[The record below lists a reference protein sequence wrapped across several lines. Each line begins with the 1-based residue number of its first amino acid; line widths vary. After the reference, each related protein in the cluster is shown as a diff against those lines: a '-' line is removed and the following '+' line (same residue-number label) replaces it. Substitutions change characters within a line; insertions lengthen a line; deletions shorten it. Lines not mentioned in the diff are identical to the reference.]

1 MKFWKIGILV
11 FSLVLGLVTTKSVEA
26 QTNNENSAEARVEK
40 VVEEKQIE
48 IEGQNQLYQKIELKI
63 LNGSE
68 TNKTIIVE
76 NGKEA
81 LANVTKYEVGEKVI
95 VTKEETLDGSD
106 YYSITDFVRRDSLL
120 VLAALFVILTV
131 MIAKGKG
138 IMSILSMVF
147 TFGVVFIYVLPNLSN
162 GANPILV
169 ALVAS
174 ITIIPISFYM
184 AHGVSQKT
192 TVAVVASIIALGVT
206 GILSLMFIS
215 LGRLTGLSSEEA
227 GMFLVQRSGN
237 FDMKGLLLCGIIIGA
252 LGVLDDIT
260 ISQAS
265 IVNELI
271 KGNDKPKGGM
281 IYKQAMNVG
290 RDHISSM
297 VNTLVLAYAG
307 ASLPLLLIFVNNP
320 HPFSE
325 IINYEFLAEEIIRT
339 LVGSIGLILAVPIT
353 TFIAVNWIRKDKNNV
368 LAEKK

>member
-1 MKFWKIGILV
+1 MF
-11 FSLVLGLVTTKSVEA
+11 FLVLFALIGPKSVKA
-26 QTNNENSAEARVEK
+26 QTNNETSFEAKVEK
-40 VVEEKQIE
+40 ITEEKQIE
-48 IEGQNQLYQKIELKI
+48 IEGQKQLYQKIELKV
-63 LNGSE
+63 LNGQE
-68 TNKTIIVE
+68 KDQIIMVE
-76 NGKEA
+76 NGNQA
-81 LANVTKYEVGEKVI
+81 MANVIKYEVDQRVI
-95 VTKEETLDGSD
+95 VTKDNSPDGTEF
-106 YYSITDFVRRDSLL
+106 YSITDFVRGDSLWL
-120 VLAALFVILTV
+120 LGFIFVILTV
-131 MIAKGKG
+131 LIAKWKG
-138 IMSILSMVF
+138 VMSMLSMVF
-147 TFGVVFIYVLPNLSN
+147 TFGVVFVYVLPNLSN

-169 ALVAS
+169 ATIAS
-174 ITIIPISFYM
+174 VIIIPISFYM
-184 AHGVSQKT
+184 AHGISQKT
-192 TVAVVASIIALGVT
+192 TVAIVSSVVALGLTAVLSI
-206 GILSLMFIS
+206 MFIS

-227 GMFLVQRSGN
+227 GMLLVQRSGN

-271 KGNDKPKGGM
+271 KGSEKPKGSV

-307 ASLPLLLIFVNNP
+307 ASLPLLLIFVDNP

-353 TFIAVNWIRKDKNNV
+353 TLIAVNWIRKDKNDK
-368 LAEKK
+368 LAKK

>member
-1 MKFWKIGILV
+1 MKLWKYCFLILLFCLFGI
-11 FSLVLGLVTTKSVEA
+11 KKIEA
-26 QTNNENSAEARVEK
+26 QTNNETSFEAKIEK
-40 VVEEKQIE
+40 IVEEKQIN
-48 IEGQNQLYQKIELKI
+48 IEGQNQLYQKINLKI
-63 LNGSE
+63 LTGSE
-68 TNKTIIVE
+68 KNKVITVE

-81 LANVTKYEVGEKVI
+81 LANVTQYQEGETVI
-95 VTKEETLDGSD
+95 LVKEETLDGSD
-106 YYSITDFVRRDSLL
+106 FYSITDFVRRDSLL
-120 VLAALFVILTV
+120 VLVLLFVVLTV
-131 MIAKGKG
+131 MVARGKG
-138 IMSILSMVF
+138 IMSILSMIF
-147 TFGVVFIYVLPNLSN
+147 TFVVVFVYLLPNLSN
-162 GANPILV
+162 GTNPVLA
-169 ALVAS
+169 ALIAS
-174 ITIIPISFYM
+174 VIIIPISFYM
-184 AHGVSQKT
+184 AHGINQKT
-192 TVAVVASIIALGVT
+192 TVAIIASIIALGVT

-227 GMFLVQRSGN
+227 GMFLVQKSGN

-271 KGNDKPKGGM
+271 KSSDKPKGVV

-297 VNTLVLAYAG
+297 VNTLVLAYTG
-307 ASLPLLLIFVNNP
+307 ASLPLLLIFINNP

-353 TFIAVNWIRKDKNNV
+353 TFIAVNWIKK
-368 LAEKK
+368 EK

>member
-1 MKFWKIGILV
+1 MRFWKKVILLILILFGLIGA
-11 FSLVLGLVTTKSVEA
+11 KNAEA
-26 QTNNENSAEARVEK
+26 QANNETSFEAKVEK

-48 IEGQNQLYQKIELKI
+48 IEGQRQLYQKLELKV
-63 LNGSE
+63 LTGQE
-68 TNKTIIVE
+68 KDQMVTVE
-76 NGKEA
+76 NGNQA
-81 LANVTKYEVGEKVI
+81 MANVIEYEVGQKVI
-95 VTKEETLDGSD
+95 VTKDSSPDGVEL
-106 YYSITDFVRRDSLL
+106 YTITDFVRRDSLWL
-120 VLAALFVILTV
+120 LGFVFVVLTV
-131 MIAKGKG
+131 LIAKWKG
-138 IMSILSMVF
+138 VMSMLSMVF
-147 TFGVVFIYVLPNLSN
+147 TFVVVFVYVLPNLSG

-169 ALVAS
+169 ATIAS
-174 ITIIPISFYM
+174 VVIIPISFYM

-192 TVAVVASIIALGVT
+192 TVAIVSSVVALGVT
-206 GILSLMFIS
+206 AVLSVMFIS

-227 GMFLVQRSGN
+227 GMLLVQRSGN

-271 KGNDKPKGGM
+271 KGSEKPKGSV

-307 ASLPLLLIFVNNP
+307 ASLPLLLIFIDNP

-353 TFIAVNWIRKDKNNV
+353 TLIAVNWIRKNKDDK
-368 LAEKK
+368 LAKK